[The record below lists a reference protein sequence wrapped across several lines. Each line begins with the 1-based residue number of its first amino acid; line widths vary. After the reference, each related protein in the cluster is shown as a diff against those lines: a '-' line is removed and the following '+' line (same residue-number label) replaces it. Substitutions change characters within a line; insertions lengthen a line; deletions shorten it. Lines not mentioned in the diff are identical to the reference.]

1 MTIGRQLYPPRLIRP
16 PEAFDDL
23 FNNLQV
29 VNCATSRHPFQKN
42 VLCLICGQLLCDIC
56 FPNLSQLLFQVVVR
70 SHLLFVLHSVHMLRL
85 PVCPIARVSM

>member
-1 MTIGRQLYPPRLIRP
+1 MATGRQLYPPRLIRP

-29 VNCATSRHPFQKN
+29 VSCAIAKHPFQNN

-56 FPNLSQLLFQVVVR
+56 SPNLATLLF
-70 SHLLFVLHSVHMLRL
+70 
-85 PVCPIARVSM
+85 RVSTHSCDSQMLSPLSIILILAI